1 MFHVWHIAQIQQQ
14 KFTSVSRY
22 TAQDALDKI
31 LDAEDSDEGSVVDVI
46 IRGQQSDEESGD
58 EEIINSG
65 HLTRGQLTAQTEI
78 ATDQADQMPN
88 NECPQC
94 TIQTISFSF
103 NVLTLSS
110 LHVTMDNYFTSFRLL
125 DVL

>member
-14 KFTSVSRY
+14 NSLLLVDIL
-22 TAQDALDKI
+22 AQDALDKI

-46 IRGQQSDEESGD
+46 IHGQQSDEELGD
-58 EEIINSG
+58 EEIINPG
-65 HLTRGQLTAQTEI
+65 HLTRGQLTAQAEI
-78 ATDQADQMPN
+78 ATDQADPMPN
-88 NECPQC
+88 NECPEC

-125 DVL
+125 DAL